1 MSRTRP
7 PVRPVSLH
15 DLRRI
20 ADSLTVLRG
29 HSVTG
34 ATLRSDRRQLRIE
47 MAEGMMLVI
56 GVDLDEGGYPH
67 LEVDVVRQ
75 PAEPASQLEVH
86 FEPA

>member
-1 MSRTRP
+1 VNRTRP
-7 PVRPVSLH
+7 PARPISLH

-29 HSVTG
+29 HSVMG

-47 MAEGMMLVI
+47 MADRMMLVI
-56 GVDLDEGGYPH
+56 GVDLDEGGYPR

-75 PAEPASQLEVH
+75 PAEPANQLEVH